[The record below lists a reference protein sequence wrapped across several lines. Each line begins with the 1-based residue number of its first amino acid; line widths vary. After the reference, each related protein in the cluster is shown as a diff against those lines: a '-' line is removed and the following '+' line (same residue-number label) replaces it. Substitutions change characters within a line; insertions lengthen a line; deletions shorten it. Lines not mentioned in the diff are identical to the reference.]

1 MSEYNESSIS
11 RTSSY
16 ALKAKKIQSKPGSLP
31 WEEESMTFSRDQ
43 GVVLVRLQRENTELR
58 KKLKEFNANINDIIA
73 RFKGKKQTKKTLET
87 KPEDVLENTKK
98 KLVYYE

>member
-1 MSEYNESSIS
+1 MSEYDESSVS

-16 ALKAKKIQSKPGSLP
+16 ALKAKKVQIKPGSLP

-58 KKLKEFNANINDIIA
+58 KKLKEFNANINDILA
-73 RFKGKKQTKKTLET
+73 RFKGKKQTKQTLES
-87 KPEDVLENTKK
+87 KPEDILENARKK
-98 KLVYYE
+98 VVYYE